1 MKKVLAS
8 RPKTLK
14 TKIRPVK
21 RVAISDEIV
30 EQIMNLIANGD
41 LQPGQRLPSERELC
55 KTFHA
60 GRSSLRE
67 ALRCLSIV
75 GVLNARVGEGTSVAP
90 DGGRFMGKLLEW
102 RLITEQHDVENL
114 FETRVA
120 LEALAASNVARLR
133 SKEVLT
139 HLQDI
144 LSKMEAVTGDPK
156 RFAALDLDF
165 HVTLGRASEN
175 SLLFDLI
182 SMIRSQLIRA
192 ISKVLSAPQALP
204 LTLKEHASI
213 IGAIRRGDSEGAREA
228 MQGHLYGALERYR
241 KSLPEKASTPAAL
254 DEPSAKRTIR
264 RVAAAPRTSAAKVL
278 AKGSKRTRL
287 ARSL

>member
-30 EQIMNLIANGD
+30 EQIMTLIANGD
-41 LQPGQRLPSERELC
+41 LLPGQRLPSERELC

-75 GVLNARVGEGTSVAP
+75 GVLNARVGEGTSVAA

-133 SKEVLT
+133 SKEVLA

-144 LSKMEAVTGDPK
+144 LGRMEAAIDDPR

-175 SLLFDLI
+175 TLLFDLI

-213 IGAIRRGDSEGAREA
+213 IGAIRRGDADAARGA
-228 MQGHLYGALERYR
+228 MQSHLYGALERYR
-241 KSLPEKASTPAAL
+241 RSLPEKTRLPADL
-254 DEPSAKRTIR
+254 DEPPAKRTTR
-264 RVAAAPRTSAAKVL
+264 RSAATQRSPAAKAL
-278 AKGSKRTRL
+278 AKGSKRTRS
-287 ARSL
+287 ARL